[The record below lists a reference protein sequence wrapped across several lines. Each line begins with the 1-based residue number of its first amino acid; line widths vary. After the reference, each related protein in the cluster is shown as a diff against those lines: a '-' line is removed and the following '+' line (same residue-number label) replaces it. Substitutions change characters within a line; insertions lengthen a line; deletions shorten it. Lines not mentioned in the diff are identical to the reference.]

1 MATISSIFAH
11 VSANGG
17 LGKRMA
23 AVDERGLDKFYK
35 VRLNQLAFIQRLT
48 VEQMMYIAELTG
60 IVAMFFAKTSIV
72 LLSHRVAPREP
83 RPYFFM
89 LGLIALWAVFSI
101 FGIAFQCGL
110 PHPWVYVP
118 SQCSTRGNLLYP
130 IIIFNIITD
139 ALLAT
144 WILPTLS
151 RLLMDTGKR
160 MTVIILFGARLM

>member
-1 MATISSIFAH
+1 
-11 VSANGG
+11 
-17 LGKRMA
+17 MA
-23 AVDERGLDKFYK
+23 AVDPLGLDKFYK
-35 VRLNQLAFIQRLT
+35 VQPDQLALT
-48 VEQMMYIAELTG
+48 PQLIMKQMMYAAELSG
-60 IVAMFFAKTSIV
+60 IFAMFSAKTSIV

-89 LGLIALWAVFSI
+89 LGLVAFWAVFSI
-101 FGIAFQCGL
+101 LGIAFQCGL

-118 SQCSTRGNLLYP
+118 SQCPSRGNLLYP
-130 IIIFNIITD
+130 IILLNFLTD

-160 MTVIILFGARLM
+160 MTVMVLFSARLV

>member
-1 MATISSIFAH
+1 
-11 VSANGG
+11 
-17 LGKRMA
+17 MA
-23 AVDERGLDKFYK
+23 AVNERGLDKFYK
-35 VRLNQLAFIQRLT
+35 VRSERLALTQRLT
-48 VEQMMYIAELTG
+48 VEQMMYAAELTG
-60 IVAMFFAKTSIV
+60 IVAMFFAKTSVV

-89 LGLIALWAVFSI
+89 LGLIASWAIFSI
-101 FGIAFQCGL
+101 FGITFQCGL

-118 SQCSTRGNLLYP
+118 SQCPARGNLLYP
-130 IIIFNIITD
+130 IIIFNILTD

-160 MTVIILFGARLM
+160 MTVIILFGARLV

>member
-23 AVDERGLDKFYK
+23 AVDEHGLDKFYK
-35 VRLNQLAFIQRLT
+35 VRLNRLTFIQRLT